1 MFLFFKPECPRRQ
14 LRADMV
20 PTKYLTKIV
29 GLALAL
35 HCNCLQAVHAAHAAA
50 DRGGGAAPADA
61 IGIAIAA
68 VAASTPKSW
77 QVSLIYNI
85 RLSPCQVGFKYQVI
99 AVHLKLHCECV
110 CTQCTIDLVL
120 MIILC
125 ALCVTARKMLRR
137 IQ

>member
-1 MFLFFKPECPRRQ
+1 
-14 LRADMV
+14 MV

-77 QVSLIYNI
+77 QVSLYTLDCH
-85 RLSPCQVGFKYQVI
+85 RVR
-99 AVHLKLHCECV
+99 
-110 CTQCTIDLVL
+110 LVL
-120 MIILC
+120 NTRSLPY
-125 ALCVTARKMLRR
+125 T
-137 IQ
+137 